1 MISQS
6 SKEIRQTFIE
16 FFQNKGHSFVP
27 SSPVIPTDDP
37 TLLFA
42 NAGMNQFKSIFL
54 GQREISFPRAVNS
67 QKCIRAGGKHN
78 DLEEVGKDGYHHTF
92 FEMLGNWSFG
102 DYYKKEAI
110 TWAWELLTEIWKLP
124 KEQLYATVHD
134 SDAESYE
141 LWKTHTDIN
150 PEHISYHGDKDNFWE
165 MGETGPCGPCSEIH
179 IDRGSWHCDKA
190 HIPGH
195 TCMVNGDCA
204 RNIELWNLVFI
215 QYNREVDK
223 SLTPLKNRFVD
234 TGAGLERITQV
245 LQNKSSNYETDLFLP
260 IINRLSEISGIP
272 YTQETGM
279 SHRVIADHLR
289 CLCFA
294 LADGGFP
301 SNEGRGYVLRRI
313 LRRAARHGRL
323 LGFAEPFLHTLVGT
337 VLALMGHHFTELNG
351 KEDYIRMVI
360 KAEEERFNKTLD
372 TGLEIFNDICSRLE
386 GTLISGSDAFL
397 LYDTYGFPPDLTSL
411 LAEEKGLLVDQA
423 GFSKEME
430 DQRQRARN
438 ASKFGRQDS
447 LEDWI
452 EFEPVSPTIFCGY
465 SEESLETMIQR
476 WTVDDQGRIVL
487 QLAQTP
493 FYAESGGQVADT
505 GIISGKSFKV
515 AIEEVRKQDD
525 YILHYGRLLCGAI
538 ENQPVKA
545 EIDILRRT
553 STARNHTATHL
564 LHKALREVL
573 GEHVQQKGSFVHPD
587 YLRFDFTHLQAV
599 SPSELRKVERIANEV
614 IRQNIGVTTSVQN
627 LETAKKEGAMALFGE
642 KYAEEVRV
650 VGVQGF
656 SKELC
661 GGTHVSATGEIGLLK
676 ILSESSTAAGIRR
689 IEAVTGLG
697 ACNWVEE
704 MQDTLANLAVK
715 LHSPQNS
722 VESKLDQLL
731 EQQKALESTINA
743 LQAKAGETIVQ
754 DLLRSQQEHAGYSLI
769 VQQTA
774 LDSPE
779 ALKAMAENLKTKL
792 NRGIAALFNLVGD
805 KLNILCVVSS
815 DLTGSYHAG
824 KIVSALAAQLD
835 GKGGG
840 KPDLAMAGGK
850 AINKLSE
857 VMKKVPETIASL

>member
-1 MISQS
+1 MVSQS
-6 SKEIRQTFIE
+6 SKQIRQTFID
-16 FFQNKGHSFVP
+16 FFLSKGHSFVP
-27 SSPVIPTDDP
+27 SSPVIPNDDP

-110 TWAWELLTEIWKLP
+110 AWAWELLTEIWKLP
-124 KEQLYATVHD
+124 KEKLYATVHD

-179 IDRGSWHCDKA
+179 IDRGPEHCDKA

-195 TCMVNGDCA
+195 TCRVNGDCA
-204 RNIELWNLVFI
+204 RYIELWNLVFI
-215 QYNREVDK
+215 QYNREDDK
-223 SLTPLKNRFVD
+223 SLTPLKNKFVD

-245 LQNKSSNYETDLFLP
+245 LQDKNSNYETDLFLP
-260 IINRLSEISGIP
+260 IINRLAEISGVS
-272 YTQETGM
+272 YSQDTGM

-323 LGFAEPFLHTLVGT
+323 LGFAEPFLHTMVGT

-351 KEDYIRMVI
+351 KEDYIKMVI

-372 TGLEIFNDICSRLE
+372 IGLEIFNDICSRLD
-386 GTLISGSDAFL
+386 GMVISGPDAFL

-411 LAEEKGLLVDQA
+411 LAEEKGLKIDHE
-423 GFSKEME
+423 GFTKEMQA
-430 DQRQRARN
+430 QRQRARN
-438 ASKFGRQDS
+438 ASKFGRQGS

-452 EFEPVSPTIFCGY
+452 EIEPLTPSMFFGY
-465 SEESLETMIQR
+465 SEESLETRIQR

-487 QLAQTP
+487 QLVKTP
-493 FYAESGGQVADT
+493 FYAESGGQVSDT
-505 GIISGKSFKV
+505 GIISGKSFEV
-515 AIEEVRKQDD
+515 AIDEVRKQDD
-525 YILHYGRLLCGAI
+525 YILHFGRLLYGAI
-538 ENQPVKA
+538 ENQPVKT
-545 EIDILRRT
+545 EIDISRRT
-553 STARNHTATHL
+553 STSRNHTATHL

-599 SPSELRKVERIANEV
+599 SQSELRKAERIVNEV
-614 IRQNIGVTTSVQN
+614 IRKNISVYTTVQS
-627 LETAKKEGAMALFGE
+627 LETAKKEGAIALFGE

-650 VGVQGF
+650 VEVKGF

-661 GGTHVSATGEIGLLK
+661 GGTHVSATGEIGFLK
-676 ILSESSTAAGIRR
+676 IRSESSTAAGIRR

-697 ACNWVEE
+697 ACNWVED
-704 MQDTLANLAVK
+704 MQDTLASFTVK
-715 LHSPQNS
+715 LHSPLNS
-722 VESKLDQLL
+722 VEDKLDQLL
-731 EQQKALESTINA
+731 DQQKALENTITA
-743 LQAKAGETIVQ
+743 LQTKAGEAIVQ
-754 DLLRSQQEHAGYSLI
+754 DLLNSKQEYAGYSLI
-769 VQQTA
+769 VSLTA

-792 NRGIAALFNLVGD
+792 NRGIAALFNLVDD
-805 KLNILCVVSS
+805 KLNIICVVSS
-815 DLTGSYHAG
+815 DLTGRYHAG

-850 AINKLSE
+850 AIDRLPE
-857 VMKKVPETIASL
+857 VMKQVPETIASL